1 LPFSREY
8 AAGGADGGFLKA
20 KGGLSLNFCKQWPI
34 KMHSY
39 AVGGRASMT
48 REERSIIKASPQAL
62 IDYLRWVVQL
72 PEEEFGKVVEE
83 IINGN

>member
-1 LPFSREY
+1 V
-8 AAGGADGGFLKA
+8 GAEGEFLKA
-20 KGGLSLNFCKQWPI
+20 KSSLSLNLCKQWPI

-39 AVGGRASMT
+39 AVGDRASMT
-48 REERSIIKASPQAL
+48 KEQRSIIKASPQAL

-72 PEEEFGKVVEE
+72 PEEEFGQVVEE